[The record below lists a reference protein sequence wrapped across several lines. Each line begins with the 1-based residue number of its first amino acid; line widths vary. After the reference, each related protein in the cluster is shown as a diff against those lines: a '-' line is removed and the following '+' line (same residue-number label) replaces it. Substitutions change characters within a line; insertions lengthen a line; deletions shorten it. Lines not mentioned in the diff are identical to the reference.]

1 MVNNVAAGKV
11 GLSIYSLYQAIN
23 SGELTEL
30 QALDLIADFGA
41 DNVELVSFVTPMLE
55 KDGLLEDIL
64 AKCKERNLEIS
75 AYSIFSDI
83 LDREGREYEAEMEQV
98 KKHIDITRRLGAK
111 IMRSDLTKWGRPPEM
126 NVIENFERDLPKLVE
141 ICRQFADY
149 AAQSGITVTVE
160 NHGTYINGGDR
171 VRRLITA
178 VDREN
183 FRCTLDV
190 GNGLCVDEDPMVTVK
205 TLLPFAATIHLKDF
219 LIRKDGMACGAS
231 GPAKFEVAAWLTT
244 NYGNYLKGTI
254 VGDGDVDV
262 VRIANYIK
270 QYGYDGAIAVEFEGM
285 EECKLASK
293 TSLMNVKRYMTT
305 Q

>member
-1 MVNNVAAGKV
+1 MKI

-30 QALDLIADFGA
+30 QALDVIADLGA

-55 KDGLLEDIL
+55 KKGLLEDIV
-64 AKCKERNLEIS
+64 AKCAERNLEIS

-83 LDREGREYEAEMEQV
+83 LDKEGKEYDDEMETV
-98 KKHIDITRRLGAK
+98 KAHIDITNKLGAK
-111 IMRSDLTKWGRPPEM
+111 IMRSDLTKWGRPPEI
-126 NVIENFERDLPKLVE
+126 NVIENFERDLPKLVKS
-141 ICRQFADY
+141 CQLFAEY
-149 AAQSGITVTVE
+149 AKQYGITITVE

-183 FRCTLDV
+183 FRCTLDI

-205 TLLPFAATIHLKDF
+205 TLLPFAATIHFKDF
-219 LIRKDGMACGAS
+219 LIRKDGTACGAS

-244 NYGNYLKGTI
+244 NYGNFLKGTI
-254 VGDGDVDV
+254 VGDGDIDV
-262 VRIANYIK
+262 VRVAKYIK
-270 QYGYDGAIAVEFEGM
+270 QSGYDGAIAIEFEGM
-285 EECKLASK
+285 EECKIGSK
-293 TSLMNVKRYMTT
+293 NSLLNVKRYMSM
-305 Q
+305 

>member
-1 MVNNVAAGKV
+1 MKI

-23 SGELTEL
+23 SGELTIL
-30 QALDLIADFGA
+30 QALDKIADFGS
-41 DNVELVSFVTPMLE
+41 DCVELVSFVTPMIE
-55 KDGLLEDIL
+55 KEGLLEDIVK
-64 AKCKERNLEIS
+64 KCKERNLEIS

-83 LDREGREYEAEMEQV
+83 LDKDGKEYEAEMETV
-98 KKHIDITRRLGAK
+98 KAHIDIAHKVGTK
-111 IMRSDLTKWGRPPEM
+111 IMRSDLTKWGRPPES
-126 NVIENFERDLPKLVE
+126 NAIENYERDIPKLVE
-141 ICRQFADY
+141 ACRIFSDY
-149 AAQSGITVTVE
+149 AKKFGITITVE

-171 VRRLITA
+171 VRRLVTA

-205 TLLPFAATIHLKDF
+205 TLLPFAATIHFKDF
-219 LIRKDGMACGAS
+219 LIRKDGAACGAS
-231 GPAKFEVAAWLTT
+231 GPAEFKVAAWLTT

-270 QYGYDGAIAVEFEGM
+270 QSGYDGAIAIEFEGM
-285 EECKLASK
+285 EECKIASQI
-293 TSLMNVKRYMTT
+293 SLMNVKRYMGLS
-305 Q
+305 